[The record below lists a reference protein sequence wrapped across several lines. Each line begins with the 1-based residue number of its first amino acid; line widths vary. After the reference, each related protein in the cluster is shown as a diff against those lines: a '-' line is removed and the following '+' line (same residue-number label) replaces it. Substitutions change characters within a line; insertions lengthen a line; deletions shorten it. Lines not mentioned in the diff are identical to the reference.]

1 MWGRGMAEDRREAPI
16 VLACDVGG
24 TRLRVARVDPDGV
37 VSGKQAISTPPD
49 DPTSLARVLAEA
61 IDGLGGRPSAVVVGI
76 PGPVDYSK
84 GAPLRLPNLPNWEGH
99 IQSSLLEA
107 ELGIPVVLAND
118 ADLAALGEYTYGA
131 GRSSTDMV
139 YVTVSTGVGA
149 GVVLGGKLV
158 RGRLSLAEIGHTII
172 DRRSGETV
180 ETLGSGTALGRL
192 SGDDGASVAARAA
205 QGDPEA
211 ARQFHEVAE
220 SLAIGVF
227 NLAHLFSPD
236 TAVIGGGMSQAGD
249 LLLGPV
255 RDAFNACQPGCP
267 AIGVRVV
274 RAEGGDDA
282 GLKGAAALWQEMG
295 SGGR

>member
-1 MWGRGMAEDRREAPI
+1 MGGREMTEDRPHVGT

-24 TRLRVARVDPDGV
+24 TRLRVARVDPDGAV
-37 VSGKQAISTPPD
+37 RGKQAISTPPD
-49 DPTSLARVLAEA
+49 DPSALARALAEA
-61 IDGLGGRPSAVVVGI
+61 IDGPGGRPEAVVIGI
-76 PGPVDYSK
+76 PGPVDYSA
-84 GAPLRLPNLPNWEGH
+84 GVPLRLPNLPEWEGH
-99 IQSSLLEA
+99 VQASLLET
-107 ELGIPVVLAND
+107 ELGLPVALAND

-131 GRSSTDMV
+131 GRPSTDMV

-149 GVVLGGKLV
+149 GVVLGDKLV

-180 ETLGSGTALGRL
+180 EALGSGTALGRL
-192 SGDDGASVAARAA
+192 AGEAGASVAARAA
-205 QGDPEA
+205 KGDAEA
-211 ARQFHEVAE
+211 ARLFREVAE

-227 NLAHLFSPD
+227 NLVHLFSPD

-249 LLLGPV
+249 LLLGPI
-255 RDAFNACQPGCP
+255 REAFGACQPGCP
-267 AIGVRVV
+267 AVGVKVV

-282 GLKGAAALWQEMG
+282 GLKGAAALWQEME

>member
-1 MWGRGMAEDRREAPI
+1 MTEDRPNFGT

-24 TRLRVARVDPDGV
+24 TRLRVARVDPDGTV
-37 VSGKQAISTPPD
+37 RAKQAISTPTD
-49 DPTSLARVLAEA
+49 DPGALTRALAEA
-61 IDGLGGRPSAVVVGI
+61 IDGPGGRPAAIVVGI
-76 PGPVDYSK
+76 PGPVDYSA
-84 GAPLRLPNLPNWEGH
+84 GVPLRLPNLPEWEGH
-99 IQSSLLEA
+99 VQASRLET
-107 ELGIPVVLAND
+107 ELGLPVALAND

-131 GRSSTDMV
+131 GRPSTDMV

-158 RGRLSLAEIGHTII
+158 RGRLSLADIGHTII

-180 ETLGSGTALGRL
+180 ELLGSGTALGRL
-192 SGDDGASVAARAA
+192 SGEAGASVAARAEK
-205 QGDPEA
+205 GDVEA
-211 ARQFHEVAE
+211 ARQFREVAE
-220 SLAIGVF
+220 SLAVGVF

-255 RDAFNACQPGCP
+255 REAFSACHPGCP
-267 AIGVRVV
+267 AAGVKVV
-274 RAEGGDDA
+274 RAEGGDDS

-295 SGGR
+295 SAGRFQ

>member
-1 MWGRGMAEDRREAPI
+1 MVEDRRTDTS

-24 TRLRVARVDPDGV
+24 TRLRVARVYPDGSV
-37 VSGKQAISTPPD
+37 RGKQAISTPQD
-49 DPTSLARVLAEA
+49 DPTALARVLAEA
-61 IDGLGGRPSAVVVGI
+61 IDGPGGRPEAVVVGI
-76 PGPVDYSK
+76 PGPVDYSA
-84 GAPLRLPNLPNWEGH
+84 GAPLRLPNLPDWEGH
-99 IQSSLLEA
+99 IQSSLLED
-107 ELGIPVVLAND
+107 ELGILVILAND

-211 ARQFHEVAE
+211 ARQFREVAE

-236 TAVIGGGMSQAGD
+236 TAVIGGGMSKAGD

-274 RAEGGDDA
+274 QAESGDDA

-295 SGGR
+295 SEGR